1 MANDP
6 RQQRL
11 LQDLVVA
18 VNEVIGT
25 HPTRERTSTAIE
37 GLLLS
42 RSTREKKSAQLV
54 LRQPAL
60 CLTMQGAK
68 WALSGNQR
76 HDYSARRALAVTM
89 AAPARSAI
97 SSATAASPYLGIMF
111 PLDLKALQEVAQE
124 ALCDKKDQALSPD
137 RLQSIFAM
145 SLSSELLD
153 CALRAIR
160 LLKTPDAI
168 PVLYP
173 GLMRDMAYWLIC
185 SPEGDQFVHMARQH
199 IHDPRIHPVIL
210 HMQQEFKGKL
220 LTEELASLAGM
231 SAVTFRRKFK
241 DVTSTT
247 PLQYQ
252 KQLRLLEGRRLMILA
267 RAGMEQAAYEVGYES
282 ASHFSRDYTRAF
294 GRSPRYDLS
303 RWQ

>member
-1 MANDP
+1 MAFDA

-18 VNEVIGT
+18 VNDAVGT
-25 HPTRERTSTAIE
+25 HQTREHTYTAIE

-42 RSTREKKSAQLV
+42 RSTREKKPASLV
-54 LRQPAL
+54 LKQPAL
-60 CLTMQGAK
+60 CLTVQGAK
-68 WALSGNQR
+68 WALSGNR
-76 HDYSARRALAVTM
+76 RLDYSAGRALAVTM
-89 AAPARSAI
+89 ARPARSAI
-97 SSATAASPYLGIMF
+97 SSATAASPYLGITF
-111 PLDLKALQEVAQE
+111 PLDIKVLQDVAQE
-124 ALCDKKDQALSPD
+124 ALCRKEDPALGPD
-137 RLQSIFAM
+137 RPQLIFAM
-145 SLSSELLD
+145 DLSSELLD
-153 CALRAIR
+153 CALRAVH
-160 LLKTPDAI
+160 LLKTQEAI

-173 GLMRDMAYWLIC
+173 GLMREMAYWLIC

-199 IHDPRIHPVIL
+199 IHDPRITRVIL
-210 HMQQEFKGKL
+210 HMQQEFKRKL
-220 LTEELASLAGM
+220 LTDQLALLAGM

-241 DVTSTT
+241 ELTSTT

-267 RAGMEQAAYEVGYES
+267 RTGMEQAAYEVGYES

-294 GRSPRYDLS
+294 GRSPRYDVS